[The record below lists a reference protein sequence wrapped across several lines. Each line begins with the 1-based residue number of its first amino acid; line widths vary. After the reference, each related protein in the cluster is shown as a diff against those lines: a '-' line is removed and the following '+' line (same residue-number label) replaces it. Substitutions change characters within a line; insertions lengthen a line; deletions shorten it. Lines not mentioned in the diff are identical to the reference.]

1 MGQGMFVG
9 EGGSTKMKIKMVP
22 IETSIRWVILM
33 DPDVV
38 GTDGRI

>member
-1 MGQGMFVG
+1 
-9 EGGSTKMKIKMVP
+9 MKIKMAL

-33 DPDVV
+33 DPDVA

>member
-1 MGQGMFVG
+1 
-9 EGGSTKMKIKMVP
+9 MKIKMVP